1 MEEPKREDA
10 RIRRTYR
17 LLLGALTELLAEKP
31 FDDIRVTDLCE
42 RADIHRST
50 FYDHFEDKFHLLTFG
65 IRELM
70 DLFVPLS
77 PTTSQ
82 EDYQQVM
89 HRIFKYFLK
98 NQKMYT
104 LLFLDLRNASAKALF
119 RENYVRAY
127 EGLMKENFSSVP
139 REDQLIYSRH
149 FIGGILS
156 VVDWWL
162 ESDAKMPPE
171 ELAARFVRLISNH
184 LNIFSQEN

>member
-98 NQKMYT
+98 NRQMYT
-104 LLFLDLRNASAKALF
+104 LLFLDIRNASAKALF
-119 RENYVRAY
+119 RENYIRAY
-127 EGLMKENFSSVP
+127 EGLMKESFSSVP

-162 ESDAKMPPE
+162 ETDAQMPPE

-184 LNIFSQEN
+184 LNIFSQGK

>member
-1 MEEPKREDA
+1 MAELKREDA

-77 PTTSQ
+77 PTTSK

-98 NQKMYT
+98 NRQMYT
-104 LLFLDLRNASAKALF
+104 LLFLDIRNASAKALF
-119 RENYVRAY
+119 RENYIRAY
-127 EGLMKENFSSVP
+127 EGLMKESFSSVP

-162 ESDAKMPPE
+162 ETDAQMPPE